1 MASPRID
8 DSAVY
13 DEDEDS
19 NTALHLA
26 CTNRRAKVAEVLLK
40 NGADVQNRNLM
51 KWTPL
56 DCAAAVGAYN
66 CAKLLLDVSKFM
78 SSSHDMFLQD
88 LPSIPVRCPD
98 RCSRSKQDHA
108 APSGC

>member
-66 CAKLLLDVSKFM
+66 CAKLLLDVSKFIA
-78 SSSHDMFLQD
+78 SSHVKCVLFV
-88 LPSIPVRCPD
+88 I
-98 RCSRSKQDHA
+98 SKRKEKCF
-108 APSGC
+108 GIT

>member
-1 MASPRID
+1 MASSTCRID

-78 SSSHDMFLQD
+78 SSSHDMFFTR
-88 LPSIPVRCPD
+88 PSLFSSTMLR
-98 RCSRSKQDHA
+98 
-108 APSGC
+108 

>member
-1 MASPRID
+1 MHWIAIQDDKMASSTCRID

-26 CTNRRAKVAEVLLK
+26 CMNKRSKVAEVLLK
-40 NGADVQNRNLM
+40 NNADVQNRNLM

-56 DCAAAVGAYN
+56 DCAASVGAYN
-66 CAKLLLDVSKFM
+66 CAKLLLDVSKFN
-78 SSSHDMFLQD
+78 SSSHAKCILF
-88 LPSIPVRCPD
+88 VRVD
-98 RCSRSKQDHA
+98 D
-108 APSGC
+108 

>member
-1 MASPRID
+1 MASSRID

-78 SSSHDMFLQD
+78 SSSHDMFLTR
-88 LPSIPVRCPD
+88 PSLFSSTMLR
-98 RCSRSKQDHA
+98 
-108 APSGC
+108 

>member
-1 MASPRID
+1 M
-8 DSAVY
+8 
-13 DEDEDS
+13 
-19 NTALHLA
+19 HLA

-66 CAKLLLDVSKFM
+66 CAKLLLDVSNKL
-78 SSSHDMFLQD
+78 S
-88 LPSIPVRCPD
+88 V
-98 RCSRSKQDHA
+98 
-108 APSGC
+108 

>member
-66 CAKLLLDVSKFM
+66 CAKLLLDVSKLT
-78 SSSHDMFLQD
+78 SSSCQVWLI
-88 LPSIPVRCPD
+88 SCN
-98 RCSRSKQDHA
+98 SKEK
-108 APSGC
+108 

>member
-1 MASPRID
+1 MAIALAMLSSSCVNFETVKENLISSSID

-56 DCAAAVGAYN
+56 DCAAAVGAYH
-66 CAKLLLDVSKFM
+66 CAKLLLDVSNAFK
-78 SSSHDMFLQD
+78 
-88 LPSIPVRCPD
+88 I
-98 RCSRSKQDHA
+98 K
-108 APSGC
+108 

>member
-1 MASPRID
+1 MHRIVLLIIAIQDDKISPFRID

-66 CAKLLLDVSKFM
+66 CAKLLLDVSKF
-78 SSSHDMFLQD
+78 
-88 LPSIPVRCPD
+88 
-98 RCSRSKQDHA
+98 RSAYHIKCVLFPRD
-108 APSGC
+108 